1 MWLKFP
7 WMKVFFS
14 FWHNFTM
21 FGERNWEN
29 FGNFLLNFSKVS
41 IPKKKKTL
49 INMQP
54 YSKENNI
61 RDTNI
66 CSTKVKQPYQK
77 YTMSTLTKVIVNQ
90 VDLEAA
96 NQTSKKENNHDT
108 T

>member
-1 MWLKFP
+1 LGKF
-7 WMKVFFS
+7 WKFFVKFFQS
-14 FWHNFTM
+14 FNTQ
-21 FGERNWEN
+21 
-29 FGNFLLNFSKVS
+29 
-41 IPKKKKTL
+41 KKKTL

-66 CSTKVKQPYQK
+66 CPTKVKQPYQK

>member
-1 MWLKFP
+1 LGKF
-7 WMKVFFS
+7 WKFFVKFFQS
-14 FWHNFTM
+14 FNTQ
-21 FGERNWEN
+21 
-29 FGNFLLNFSKVS
+29 
-41 IPKKKKTL
+41 KKKTL